1 MYQNLLTTTY
11 NPSITSESLI
21 HKSNYLKISNK
32 IQFSCNFD
40 RLALFAIIII
50 IRFDNKLL
58 KFRPSTAPLAALIL
72 YSSDF
77 FPIFFSFRKIK
88 IDPYVHFDSVYPSIN
103 IAQSVN
109 TGFISL
115 RDKTSMQIV
124 KYGAQVC
131 GCRQHANSLNK
142 HKLLSVRARL
152 NLVQRSFGPVR
163 TLARDLQITERN
175 VRSKWTDETFSLSLS
190 RSLQPLSSDSISVPS
205 LSWSTFC
212 QITAQVYTFT
222 AHRPDFS
229 PISHSGLP
237 SQSIVHL

>member
-1 MYQNLLTTTY
+1 MYQNLLTITY
-11 NPSITSESLI
+11 NPFITSESLI
-21 HKSNYLKISNK
+21 HKSNYLKISNR

-40 RLALFAIIII
+40 CLALFAIIII

-190 RSLQPLSSDSISVPS
+190 SLSSDSISVPS

>member
-1 MYQNLLTTTY
+1 MYQNLLTTSY
-11 NPSITSESLI
+11 SLSITSESLI

-124 KYGAQVC
+124 KYGA
-131 GCRQHANSLNK
+131 
-142 HKLLSVRARL
+142 
-152 NLVQRSFGPVR
+152 
-163 TLARDLQITERN
+163 
-175 VRSKWTDETFSLSLS
+175 
-190 RSLQPLSSDSISVPS
+190 
-205 LSWSTFC
+205 
-212 QITAQVYTFT
+212 
-222 AHRPDFS
+222 
-229 PISHSGLP
+229 
-237 SQSIVHL
+237 

>member
-1 MYQNLLTTTY
+1 MYQNLLTITY
-11 NPSITSESLI
+11 NPFITSESLI

-32 IQFSCNFD
+32 IQFSCNLD
-40 RLALFAIIII
+40 RLALFVIIII

-190 RSLQPLSSDSISVPS
+190 SLSSDSISVPS